1 MGFLSDR
8 LESFA
13 KLYPDS
19 PSKEKVCYRDILT
32 KSLQD
37 KRDAHN
43 AKQPSK
49 KAIEGE
55 FIAAGEPDPVHWREG
70 ERQEEFNARLRA
82 QGVGAALQ
90 GQGGIGMQGQNPYG
104 GLSGGLGGGPFG
116 NIFGR

>member
-1 MGFLSDR
+1 MGFFDNQ
-8 LESFA
+8 LENFA

-19 PSKEKVCYRDILT
+19 PSKEKVSYRDMLS

-55 FIAAGEPDPVHWREG
+55 FIAKGEPDPVRCSAG
-70 ERQEEFNARLRA
+70 EQQEAFNARLRA
-82 QGVGAALQ
+82 QGVGAGLQ
-90 GQGGIGMQGQNPYG
+90 GLQQQGALGQAHYG
-104 GLSGGLGGGPFG
+104 GLVGGPFG